1 MSAQWFYTKNGQRMG
16 PVTDAELKQLA
27 ASGTILPTDQIWKEG
42 MSAWTNAGNI
52 KSLFSNSAPEQPISN
67 KAQDSVVKAGQS
79 VLSKLGNIADKVG
92 KITGEAINYD
102 QNVNEETNVPGVL
115 LKEKYF
121 GGRQRI
127 GTSLQQLSTTGGK
140 VMSSIFSFAYMGF
153 IVFLSLS
160 AWVFLPFSNTD
171 FIRISLKQSLRWEK
185 LLPIITSWF
194 VTISFGFIF
203 TFALL
208 ILNNKFSELISSFTT
223 PSAITEQQV
232 EEYREKQKRE
242 GNNITSRKARTDLEK
257 QSSGTNSILLAI
269 NSFLSD
275 FRITL
280 NYVISSLMLLFYIY
294 ANLGANSKL
303 ASLINYTR
311 TSITLDYGFPNKVRL
326 LSTVTDASIESQIE
340 SVLALCNAIEKAQFA
355 PWELVNRDRNNGI
368 RTYISTLARRL
379 TG

>member
-1 MSAQWFYTKNGQRMG
+1 MSAQWYYTKNGQRIG

-42 MSAWTNAGNI
+42 MATWTNAGNL
-52 KSLFSNSAPEQPISN
+52 KSLFNQSISDQATSS
-67 KAQDSVVKAGQS
+67 KPSDSMMKAGQS
-79 VLSKLGNIADKVG
+79 VLNKIGNIADKVG

-102 QNVNEETNVPGVL
+102 QNVNEETNAPGIVL
-115 LKEKYF
+115 KDKYF

-127 GTSLQQLSTTGGK
+127 GTSLQQLNTTGGK

-160 AWVFLPFSNTD
+160 SWVFLPFSNTD

-194 VTISFGFIF
+194 VTMSFGIMF
-203 TFALL
+203 TFILLVINNKIGGL
-208 ILNNKFSELISSFTT
+208 ILSFTT
-223 PSAITEQQV
+223 PSEITDQQINDYI
-232 EEYREKQKRE
+232 ENQKKQ
-242 GNNITSRKARTDLEK
+242 GNTITKSKARSELEK
-257 QSSGTNSILLAI
+257 QSSGANSILLAI
-269 NSFLSD
+269 NGFFND

-280 NYVISSLMLLFYIY
+280 NYIISSLLIFFYIY
-294 ANLGANSKL
+294 ANIAASSKL

-311 TSITLDYGFPNKVRL
+311 TSINLDYGFPNKVRL

-340 SVLALCNAIEKAQFA
+340 SVLALCSAIEKAQFA
-355 PWELVNRDRNNGI
+355 PWETVNHDRNNGI
-368 RTYISTLARRL
+368 RTYISTLARRF